1 MMQYLTFII
10 LKMVKTLAA
19 PAVMDSVSA
28 NLAHN
33 SHFLKAAKPLA
44 VFNRKIQVKN
54 IIAIV

>member
-1 MMQYLTFII
+1 
-10 LKMVKTLAA
+10 MVKTLAA